1 MDSDKNKIKTT
12 TDIQSNDEKDQDV
25 NITMEEICAEK
36 ETSQTGAVSDCKV
49 QADTE
54 KINPDR
60 GSMDSRG

>member
-1 MDSDKNKIKTT
+1 MDSDKNKMKTT

-25 NITMEEICAEK
+25 NITMDEICAEK
-36 ETSQTGAVSDCKV
+36 ENSKTGTVSDCKV